1 MKRMKIIALAA
12 AALLGLSGCQLVS
25 FNEEKDSKQVIAT
38 VGDQQI
44 LKSELL
50 DNLESYATVYE
61 MMGYT
66 DFLTSSAY
74 ADQVKTL
81 KNNLLE
87 ALVQKAVESQ
97 KAEAAGLIDHSEA
110 GTEAAVEKV
119 KSQWG
124 YEALLTTAKTE
135 AQEDPSID
143 PEAQALQALKDKLE
157 QNGTSYDQEV
167 EAARDLLGREALREE
182 NTKAVQATEEETK
195 ALYDE
200 ELQTQKAAIEKNASA
215 FETYYNEDGA
225 VVLYKPFGYVF
236 VKHVLI
242 QIPEDVQKEI
252 KALEDAGDTEA
263 AETKQQEALAQIQ
276 PEAQEVLRKAQAGDD
291 FDALI
296 AQYNDDPGMNAEP
309 AKTDGYLVGP
319 NSSYEENFREAA
331 LAMSRVGEVSSEL
344 VETAYGYHILKLMD
358 ITTEGEVSYESAK
371 QECFDLATERKQNSV
386 YTELL
391 EQWKQELGTKTYANR
406 I

>member
-1 MKRMKIIALAA
+1 MKRMKVIALAA

-25 FNEEKDSKQVIAT
+25 FNEEKDRNQVIST

-50 DNLESYATVYE
+50 DNLDSYATVYE

-81 KNNLLE
+81 KDNILE

-110 GTEAAVEKV
+110 GTQAALEKV
-119 KSQWG
+119 KDQWSFSN
-124 YEALLTTAKTE
+124 LLATAKAAAE
-135 AQEDPSID
+135 KDASID
-143 PEAQALQALKDKLE
+143 PEEQAMQALKDKLE
-157 QNGTSYDQEV
+157 QNGTSYEQEL
-167 EAARDLLGREALREE
+167 EAARDLMGREALREE
-182 NTKAVQATEEETK
+182 NTKAVQATEEETR

-200 ELQTQKAAIEKNASA
+200 QLEAQKSAIQKDASTY
-215 FETYYNEDGA
+215 ETYYSEKGS
-225 VVLYKPFGYVF
+225 VSVYKPTGYVF
-236 VKHVLI
+236 VKHILVE
-242 QIPEDVQKEI
+242 IPEDIQEAI
-252 KALEDAGDTEA
+252 KTLESDGDTEA
-263 AETKQQEALAQIQ
+263 AEAKKQEALATIK
-276 PEAQEVLRKAQAGDD
+276 PEAEEVLKKAQAGED
-291 FDALI
+291 FDQLI
-296 AQYNDDPGMNAEP
+296 EQYNDDTGMTVEP

-319 NSSYEENFREAA
+319 NSNYEENFRTAA

-344 VETAYGYHILKLMD
+344 VETPYGYHILKLVD
-358 ITTEGEVSYESAK
+358 ITTEGAVPYENVK

-386 YTELL
+386 YNELL
-391 EQWKQELGTKTYANR
+391 EQWKQELGVKTYANR